1 MSAVDDEQRVFA
13 PHVKPARPADGGKS
27 FADVLV
33 RKVPTALLH
42 DGRRG
47 ERNGCIVQLMVAKQR
62 QLQRVEALP
71 VEDLA
76 GQIVGEQMNI
86 GKIRLVKRCT
96 DLFAPRLDHGLDRRR
111 FTVNDRVAAGLDDAG
126 LRCGDL
132 LQRVAQHLRVVKAD
146 VADDCNLRRQNHIC
160 GVKFAAHAD
169 LTDNEVAVVTGKI
182 LKSQRRDHFKLGR
195 LLEDRIREG
204 LDILCDF
211 ADFLVGD
218 LHAVDLDAL
227 IEADQVGAGVQARFV
242 SGLCEHTGQHCAGRA
257 LTVRAGHMDK
267 LQSALGMAH
276 LVQQRADAFEAGDT
290 ALPADGM
297 DIMQRFVKRHVNYL
311 LLISI
316 RISPAAKA
324 WRR

>member
-1 MSAVDDEQRVFA
+1 MIEA
-13 PHVKPARPADGGKS
+13 GKS

-126 LRCGDL
+126 LCCGDL

-146 VADDCNLRRQNHIC
+146 VADDCNLRRQNHVC

-169 LTDNEVAVVTGKI
+169 LTDNEVTISNSVGCSKI
-182 LKSQRRDHFKLGR
+182 ESARGLIYSVISQISSSGICTPSIWMRSLK
-195 LLEDRIREG
+195 RIR
-204 LDILCDF
+204 
-211 ADFLVGD
+211 
-218 LHAVDLDAL
+218 
-227 IEADQVGAGVQARFV
+227 
-242 SGLCEHTGQHCAGRA
+242 
-257 LTVRAGHMDK
+257 
-267 LQSALGMAH
+267 
-276 LVQQRADAFEAGDT
+276 
-290 ALPADGM
+290 
-297 DIMQRFVKRHVNYL
+297 
-311 LLISI
+311 
-316 RISPAAKA
+316 
-324 WRR
+324 